1 MLTSGINFLNFKEKK
16 NNPIVKKK
24 LNNILKK
31 KNQLIDY

>member
-24 LNNILKK
+24 IKSYFKK
-31 KNQLIDY
+31 KKPSY

>member
-24 LNNILKK
+24 LNHILKK
-31 KNQLIDY
+31 KKPSY